1 MALGGIHP
9 PDISQFKFKQVIHTS
24 CPKSCMITRGR
35 RSSSSHSLLD
45 ALRVGLFS
53 GHPLLVALKAAQ
65 IIKVINKASVCFA
78 PHYTGVC
85 LEHVET
91 TASCPG
97 RDLLS
102 PEIGKRIWPE
112 YILGSHFVLWSPL
125 YTPPGA
131 VSHQCKVS
139 LSPEPSF
146 TSC

>member
-1 MALGGIHP
+1 MVQLIHPDFNPENFMALGGIHP

-85 LEHVET
+85 LECVGA

-102 PEIGKRIWPE
+102 PEIGKRIWP
-112 YILGSHFVLWSPL
+112 V
-125 YTPPGA
+125 
-131 VSHQCKVS
+131 
-139 LSPEPSF
+139 
-146 TSC
+146 